1 MSGSS
6 KITTILVFVG
16 IAAVALVLLKARL
29 SSLGNSAK
37 ALESKFKRKAL
48 LTSNELEFLSRLE
61 SAAPELRFHA
71 QVAMGA
77 LLDPAVSRKDG
88 KEFFRLRGM
97 FAQKIVDFVAQSRHD
112 GSVVAI
118 IELDDRTHDGEKDA
132 KRDAMLASA
141 GYRIIR
147 WHSKSKPDA
156 TAIRAELLPAPP
168 PSKSPT
174 PSAAKPSA

>member
-6 KITTILVFVG
+6 KITTLLVFAG
-16 IAAVALVLLKARL
+16 LAAVGLVLLKAKL
-29 SSLGNSAK
+29 SSLSNSGK
-37 ALESKFKRKAL
+37 DLDSKFKRKAL

-97 FAQKIVDFVAQSRHD
+97 FAQKIVDFVAQSRKD
-112 GSVVAI
+112 GSVVAV

-156 TAIRAELLPAPP
+156 EAIRAELLSLPL
-168 PSKSPT
+168 T
-174 PSAAKPSA
+174 AKPSQSDAGKPTA